1 MGLSRLAKKC
11 KECRFVDTCENKRME
26 ALAYLD
32 DKKLIADASEKTA
45 MSAAAPMLRETMKI
59 HIDGHDVLVYKDE
72 IERELYKHLGVD
84 LMRGGC

>member
-32 DKKLIADASEKTA
+32 DKKIIADASEKTA
-45 MSAAAPMLRETMKI
+45 MSAAAPLLRETMEI
-59 HIDGHDVLVYKDE
+59 HVGGETLTVYKDK
-72 IERELYKHLGVD
+72 IEKELYKHLGIG
-84 LMRGGC
+84 LMRNGG

>member
-11 KECRFVDTCENKRME
+11 KECQFVGTCENKRMD

-32 DKKLIADASEKTA
+32 DKNMIAEAGEKAA
-45 MSAAAPMLRETMKI
+45 MSAAAPILRETMKI
-59 HIDGHDVLVYKDE
+59 HVDGQDVLVYKDE
-72 IERELYKHLGVD
+72 IERELYKHLGVG